1 MDYINYAIYS
11 LKRASDLAQ
20 PWTLTPTEA
29 GALVAEFERIKKA
42 FNAADTLCVEIGY
55 ALEGKDVPKDKDEL
69 LDRVVELRNTRR
81 LDNEA
86 LTHAWDESRDMER
99 AAVVA
104 WLRTVAPNAPT
115 RRGADELAWCAN
127 AIERGEHRREEKA

>member
-1 MDYINYAIYS
+1 MNYIDYALTS
-11 LKRASDLAQ
+11 LRRASDNAH

-29 GALVAEFERIKKA
+29 GAIVAEFERMKKA

-69 LDRVVELRNTRR
+69 LDRVIELRNARR
-81 LDNEA
+81 LDNEDLA
-86 LTHAWDESRDMER
+86 RSFDMGWDAAT

-104 WLRTVAPNAPT
+104 WLRMSPAQGEQLT
-115 RRGADELAWCAN
+115 RVMYEAD
-127 AIERGEHRREEKA
+127 AIERGEHRREEER

>member
-1 MDYINYAIYS
+1 MDYINYALNS
-11 LKRASDLAQ
+11 LRRASDLAQ
-20 PWTLTPTEA
+20 PWTLTPPEA
-29 GALVAEFERIKKA
+29 RALVAEFERMKKA

-55 ALEGKDVPKDKDEL
+55 ALEGKEVPKDKDEL
-69 LDRVVELRNTRR
+69 LDRVVELRNARR

-104 WLRTVAPNAPT
+104 WLFRHHYDDTAE
-115 RRGADELAWCAN
+115 R
-127 AIERGEHRREEKA
+127 IERGEHLRGEEK